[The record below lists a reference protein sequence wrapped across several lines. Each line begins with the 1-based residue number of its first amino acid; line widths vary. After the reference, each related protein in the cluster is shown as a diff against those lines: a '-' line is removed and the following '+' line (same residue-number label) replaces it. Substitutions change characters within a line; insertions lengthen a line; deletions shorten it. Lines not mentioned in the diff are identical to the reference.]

1 LTKKACVGYKLA
13 SMRFVDP
20 HVHWWD
26 RANPRF
32 VTATQE
38 QADAFGLG
46 DVSGMDRDYGRAE
59 YLADAARADAAVA
72 KVVWVTAT
80 INFAGQVE
88 EVGWIDRT
96 TAGDPLLAAIVG
108 GIDPT
113 LPRAEWRANFDAQAA
128 AERFRG
134 IRILAGL
141 AYESTTADEVMRMLA
156 DRGCVYDLVSHHETM
171 AAAARLA
178 ERHPEV
184 PFVLEHAGW
193 PQRPEDAA
201 DVAAWRAGIEALAAV
216 ETVSCKISGL
226 AMSLHSFGL
235 EAQRPFVEHCLEAF
249 GPTRCMFASNFPVD
263 ALYGGFEE
271 MFGLYES
278 LTADLDATT
287 RELLFAG
294 NAERIYRI

>member
-1 LTKKACVGYKLA
+1 
-13 SMRFVDP
+13 MRFVDP

-26 RANPRF
+26 RSNPRF

-46 DVSGMDRDYGRAE
+46 DVSGMDRNYGRPE
-59 YLADAARADAAVA
+59 YLADAASSTAAVE

-80 INFAGQVE
+80 LDFGGQVD
-88 EVGWIDRT
+88 EVEWIDRT
-96 TAGDPLLAAIVG
+96 TAGDPLLAGIIG

-113 LPRAEWRANFDAQAA
+113 LPVVEWRARFDAQAR

-134 IRILAGL
+134 IRILGGL
-141 AYESTTADEVMRMLA
+141 DHSSATADEVMRMLA

-171 AAAARLA
+171 TAAARLA

-193 PQRPEDAA
+193 PQRPGDAA

-216 ETVSCKISGL
+216 ETVACKISGL
-226 AMSLHSFGL
+226 AMSLHSFDL
-235 EAQRPFVEHCLEAF
+235 EEQRPFVEHCLEAF
-249 GPTRCMFASNFPVD
+249 GTERCMFAGNFPVD
-263 ALYGGFEE
+263 ALYGGFGE
-271 MFGLYES
+271 MFGLYET
-278 LTADLDATT
+278 LAAEFGEAD
-287 RELLFAG
+287 REALFAA
-294 NAERIYRI
+294 NAERIYRL

>member
-1 LTKKACVGYKLA
+1 VH
-13 SMRFVDP
+13 FVDP

-26 RANPRF
+26 RSNPRF

-38 QADAFGLG
+38 QADAFGMG

-59 YLADAARADAAVA
+59 YLADASSARVTVE

-80 INFAGQVE
+80 LDFGGQVD

-96 TAGDPLLAAIVG
+96 TAGDPLLAGIIG

-113 LPRAEWRANFDAQAA
+113 LPSAEWRERFELQAR

-134 IRILAGL
+134 VCILAGL
-141 AYESTTADEVMRMLA
+141 DHSSGVADEVMRVLA
-156 DRGCVYDLVSHHETM
+156 DRGCVYDLVSHHEGM

-178 ERHPEV
+178 ERHPDV

-193 PQRPEDAA
+193 PRHPDDAA

-216 ETVSCKISGL
+216 DTVACKVSGL
-226 AMSLHSFGL
+226 AMSLHSFDAD
-235 EAQRPFVEHCLEAF
+235 AQRPFVEHCLEAF
-249 GPTRCMFASNFPVD
+249 GVDRCMFASNFPVD
-263 ALYGGFEE
+263 ALYGGFAE
-271 MFGLYES
+271 MFALCES
-278 LTADLDATT
+278 LTAAFDEADRRA
-287 RELLFAG
+287 LFAA